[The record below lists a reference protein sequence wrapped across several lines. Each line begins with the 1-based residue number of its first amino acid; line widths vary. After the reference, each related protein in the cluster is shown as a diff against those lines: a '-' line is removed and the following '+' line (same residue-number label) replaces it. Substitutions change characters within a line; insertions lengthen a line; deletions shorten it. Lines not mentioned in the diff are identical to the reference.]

1 MSDEIATTPVAG
13 GEAPAP
19 EVAPHDPSPSFP
31 DPSDPQ
37 LGAEGSGNE
46 GEGQAEEEA
55 EEVDFEG
62 KKYTLPKTLKDALLR
77 QADYTRKTQE
87 VAEQRRSIEAR
98 ASEFDAL
105 RQVQDALAEDVAEVK
120 ALDKQIAL
128 YEKIDWDALI
138 SQDPVQAQRYQLARD
153 RLKEA
158 RAQAL
163 GEVQQ
168 KGQKLTLDLEQR
180 AAKQVEQANQV
191 LAREIPGWSPA
202 REAELVNFAKN
213 HVGFADGELQA
224 LARSLHGFDGAVAKF
239 ARLVHMAEI
248 GQRVVKQTTSAAKP
262 APTAPARPAPSVA
275 TSGRAQAK
283 DPSRMSTDEWVAWRR
298 SNRK

>member
-1 MSDEIATTPVAG
+1 MLEDTATTPVAG
-13 GEAPAP
+13 EQSPAP
-19 EVAPHDPSPSFP
+19 EVAPHDPSPTFP
-31 DPSDPQ
+31 DVADQ
-37 LGAEGSGNE
+37 GADQET
-46 GEGQAEEEA
+46 GEQTDGDETAEEA

-87 VAEQRRSIEAR
+87 VAEQRRTVEAR

-105 RQVQDALAEDVAEVK
+105 RQVQEALADDVAEVK
-120 ALDKQIAL
+120 SLDKQIAL

-153 RLKEA
+153 QLKEA
-158 RAQAL
+158 RVKAL
-163 GEVQQ
+163 GEMQQ

-180 AAKQVEQANQV
+180 AARQIEQANQV

-202 REAELVNFAKN
+202 KEAELVNFAKN
-213 HVGFADGELQA
+213 HVGFADAELQA

-239 ARLVHMAEI
+239 ARLVHMAEV
-248 GQRVVKQTTSAAKP
+248 GQRVVKQTTSATKP
-262 APTAPARPAPSVA
+262 APPATAKPAPSVA

-283 DPSRMSTDEWVAWRR
+283 DPSRMSTEEWVAWRR